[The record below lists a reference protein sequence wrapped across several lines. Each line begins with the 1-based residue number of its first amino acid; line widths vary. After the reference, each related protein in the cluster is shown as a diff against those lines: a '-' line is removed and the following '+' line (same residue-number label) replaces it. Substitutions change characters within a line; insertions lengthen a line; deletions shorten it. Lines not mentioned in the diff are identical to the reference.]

1 MRAQH
6 LPQNPEFKPTE
17 KQLLSLL
24 NAADSEYGP
33 RDSSITWRVF
43 MVADHEVGH
52 LQAWTGVELGV
63 WQDAGCSWQLDGC
76 EMMSPAWVKFDQ
88 SVSQSVVV
96 NAM

>member
-63 WQDAGCSWQLDGC
+63 WQDAGCQLAVG
-76 EMMSPAWVKFDQ
+76 WLR
-88 SVSQSVVV
+88 
-96 NAM
+96 